1 MLRREA
7 TTIKLSPED
16 ILEYDESRETQKLKQ
31 QQAQQQQ
38 QQQQQANDLEQQQN
52 SLSDFT
58 PRTILQEQ
66 INNSSQEIVSD
77 FKEESS
83 SVYQRSRPIR
93 QSSRDERIGIQR
105 N

>member
-16 ILEYDESRETQKLKQ
+16 ILEYDESRETQK
-31 QQAQQQQ
+31 QQQ